1 MAEDGPPAST
11 GCVHTEHCRVMRTSL
26 TFSSPK
32 TRCAFKNV
40 FCHIRKAFNHRGCWE
55 GGCKGNALVNSRRW
69 TPQGWGCKERIT
81 KERGEREAGRVMQNP
96 DKVLHTLGC
105 KQQDASV
112 VRNPTALPVSPP
124 DHTTSRREGLRTD

>member
-1 MAEDGPPAST
+1 MCFATSGKHLTTEGAGKVVVRETHSLIPA
-11 GCVHTEHCRVMRTSL
+11 GGRH
-26 TFSSPK
+26 
-32 TRCAFKNV
+32 
-40 FCHIRKAFNHRGCWE
+40 KAGGAKKESQRRE
-55 GGCKGNALVNSRRW
+55 GK
-69 TPQGWGCKERIT
+69 
-81 KERGEREAGRVMQNP
+81 REAGRVMQNP